1 MIKMLG
7 VYNEKIINYIKKGNN
22 VFEWFSIYMSIFT
35 FKGQNYNEL
44 ETKKMLIEQLYLH
57 LDNLVNKLCKEQLL
71 I

>member
-1 MIKMLG
+1 MS
-7 VYNEKIINYIKKGNN
+7 
-22 VFEWFSIYMSIFT
+22 FEWFSIYMSIFT

>member
-1 MIKMLG
+1 
-7 VYNEKIINYIKKGNN
+7 
-22 VFEWFSIYMSIFT
+22 MSIFT